1 MNEIYFRKFLISKKY
16 SKKLCSDFISR
27 IKRLENTIENC
38 DVDNEYDKD
47 RCKKTLS
54 LLENNGDNEELK
66 KVLIGPLPVG
76 KYSMSTFRYS
86 LKKYIEYR
94 DALNQGFEFK

>member
-1 MNEIYFRKFLISKKY
+1 MNEIYFRAFLISKKY

-27 IKRLENTIENC
+27 IKRLENSIENC

-47 RCKKTLS
+47 RCKKILS
-54 LLENNGDNEELK
+54 LLENNGDNEE
-66 KVLIGPLPVG
+66 
-76 KYSMSTFRYS
+76 